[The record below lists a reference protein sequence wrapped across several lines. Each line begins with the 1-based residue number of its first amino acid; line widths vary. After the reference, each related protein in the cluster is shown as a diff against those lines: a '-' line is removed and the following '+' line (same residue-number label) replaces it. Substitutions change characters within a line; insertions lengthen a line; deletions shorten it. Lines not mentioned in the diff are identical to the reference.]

1 MTTSTEPV
9 DPARTAPRRIVV
21 GVDGSDCSRAALA
34 WALRQAA
41 LTGAD
46 RVAAV
51 IAWEVPYAA
60 HGRVVPDPD
69 LWEASAREAVAR
81 TVAAA
86 AEAAPPVRV
95 EKYVVEGH
103 PVRVLL
109 DAAHDAELLV
119 VGARGRGGF
128 TGTLLG
134 SVSQACARHAPCPVV
149 VVRG

>member
-1 MTTSTEPV
+1 MMTTSTE
-9 DPARTAPRRIVV
+9 TAPRRVVV
-21 GVDGSDCSRAALA
+21 GVDGSECSRAALE

-46 RVAAV
+46 RVSAV

-69 LWEASAREAVAR
+69 LWEASARDALAR

-86 AEAAPPVRV
+86 AGADPPVPV
-95 EKYVVEGH
+95 ERHVMQGH

-109 DAAHDAELLV
+109 DAAHGAELLV

-128 TGTLLG
+128 SGTLLG

-149 VVRG
+149 VVRQ